1 MMYSRSGTE
10 HQRIILQPR
19 DQRLFEELALMRIV
33 DREQAKTIAGFGSTT
48 RANARLL
55 ALTRAGFLRRFFL
68 GTNAGGTKALYAM
81 SRQGA
86 EFAGIP
92 YRGPR
97 RPNNEILS
105 ADFFIQHQL
114 TVNNIYCALKK
125 EITSSPNVALVRW
138 LTFYG
143 PLTPQL
149 RLIPDA
155 YFELKTPSDV
165 TPSFVE
171 VDLGHE
177 HLKVWSKKVRNYLQ
191 LAISGDCQRIF
202 GQNRF
207 RVLVIA
213 NSAHR
218 LLGIRNIVRISTE
231 KVFWFA
237 DLPLLERHGILATM
251 WLRPKGGDTAAF
263 FSSTS

>member
-1 MMYSRSGTE
+1 MYSKIGNE
-10 HQRIILQPR
+10 HQRIVLQSR
-19 DQRLFEELALMRIV
+19 DRRLLEELSLMRII

-68 GTNAGGTKALYAM
+68 GTTAGGTKALYAV

-97 RPNNEILS
+97 RRNHQLLV
-105 ADFFIQHQL
+105 ADSFVQHQL
-114 TVNNIYCALKK
+114 SVNDIYCGLKNHLASFSDA
-125 EITSSPNVALVRW
+125 TLVRW
-138 LTFYG
+138 LTFHES
-143 PLTPQL
+143 LTPQL

-155 YFELKTPSDV
+155 YFEITTPSGV
-165 TPSFVE
+165 VASFVE

-177 HLKVWSKKVRNYLQ
+177 HLKVWKKKVQNYLQ
-191 LAISGDCQRIF
+191 LATSGDYERIF
-202 GQNRF
+202 GQTRF

-213 NSAHR
+213 DSDRR
-218 LLGIRNIVRISTE
+218 LHGIRKVVSASTE
-231 KVFWFA
+231 KIFWFT
-237 DLPLLERHGILATM
+237 DLPSLKRHGILASV
-251 WLRPKGGDTAAF
+251 WLRPKGGDRASF
-263 FSSTS
+263 FSSTP

>member
-1 MMYSRSGTE
+1 MYLKTGNDR
-10 HQRIILQPR
+10 QRIVLQPR
-19 DQRLFEELALMRIV
+19 DLRLLEELALMRII
-33 DREQAKTIAGFGSTT
+33 DREQAKIIAGFGSTT

-68 GTNAGGTKALYAM
+68 GTNAGGTKALYAI

-86 EFAGIP
+86 GLAGIP

-97 RPNNEILS
+97 RPNDEILA
-105 ADFFIQHQL
+105 ADSFVQHQL

-125 EITSSPNVALVRW
+125 EITSSANVALVRW

-143 PLTPQL
+143 PLTPQS

-155 YFELKTPSDV
+155 YFELKTPSGIAA
-165 TPSFVE
+165 SFVE

-191 LAISGDCQRIF
+191 LAISGDCERIF

-207 RVLVIA
+207 RVLVIP
-213 NSAHR
+213 NSHRR

-237 DLPLLERHGILATM
+237 DLPLLERYGVLATV
-251 WLRPKGGDTAAF
+251 WLRPKGEDTTTF
-263 FSSTS
+263 FSSTP